1 MAGRVTIRW
10 EDIKILSTEPVEIY
24 PAPEQVRRVLA
35 VTYVYKDYAPRTVWI
50 DEDKYTRQNL
60 LKLIQEDM
68 EKVIAG
74 PRMPT

>member
-1 MAGRVTIRW
+1 
-10 EDIKILSTEPVEIY
+10 
-24 PAPEQVRRVLA
+24 
-35 VTYVYKDYAPRTVWI
+35 VWI